1 MRLLIALAALVTMGT
16 APRPPSPAPA
26 APGLTI
32 YVRGP
37 GNVPIR
43 DAVVTVYLVGRDTPA
58 ASAGGSFTVDQK
70 DIQFHPFVLVVP
82 VGAEVSFPNLDPVRH
97 HVYSFSPAKTFELK
111 LYARE
116 QNRSVRFDRAGIV
129 ALGCNIHDQMTAF
142 IDVVDTAYAVKTDAT
157 GNAVFNLPPGV
168 IAKVD
173 VWHPYLRAPNNMV
186 SKQVSGIGAEVM
198 AVVLRTPAR
207 MTGASHY

>member
-1 MRLLIALAALVTMGT
+1 MRLLPALCALAALG
-16 APRPPSPAPA
+16 A
-26 APGLTI
+26 APPPPPGAADGLTV

-43 DAVVTVYLVGRDTPA
+43 DAVVTLHLVGRATPA
-58 ASAGGSFTVDQK
+58 PPPGRSFTVDQK

-82 VGAEVSFPNLDPVRH
+82 AGSEVAFPNLDPVRH
-97 HVYSFSPAKTFELK
+97 HVYSFSPPKRFELK

-116 QNRSVRFDRAGIV
+116 QSRSVRFDKPGIV

-157 GNAVFNLPPGV
+157 GNAVFAGLPGGQV
-168 IAKVD
+168 RLE
-173 VWHPYLRAPNNMV
+173 VWHPYLRAPGNKV
-186 SKQVSGIGAEVM
+186 SRQVAPGRAETVN
-198 AVVLRTPAR
+198 VTLRSPPR
-207 MTGASHY
+207 MTGSSHY